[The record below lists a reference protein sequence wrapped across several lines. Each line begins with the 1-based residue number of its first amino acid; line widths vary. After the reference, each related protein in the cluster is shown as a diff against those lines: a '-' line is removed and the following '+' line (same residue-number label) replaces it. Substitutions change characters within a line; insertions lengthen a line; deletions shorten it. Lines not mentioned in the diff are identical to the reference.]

1 MNNGRMTFRFDVD
14 KDKPWPKEEERRSSS
29 SVGTAQEYKTEPLK
43 QEDDFLDHGW
53 VLEPEPLTLRGTA
66 SQPIYGYPAGT
77 KDYRWQDV
85 EQIEEDRGA
94 MPRRQDVEKMP
105 EDSGRLPKRQ
115 TFFHG
120 NTPPD
125 LWDSRRTPLPFIEE
139 EEEWRSRKIPTQ
151 QAFDPVPEHYEYD
164 GEKAGSGYGG
174 AYRSRRPSY
183 WWKFALSVAGAL
195 GTGLLLSYTALSFF
209 NGGTPGGGGN
219 TPVTGTAAVGAQNS
233 DKTVDP
239 AGTGTSGLPLAEN
252 GNPGV
257 NTIPVH
263 ITPQSY
269 YLLQYGV
276 FSSPD
281 GASQAR
287 KELLDAGLAAEVDP
301 NDGNRVYAGLSP
313 DREQAKLLSGG
324 LKNQGI
330 ELYVRE
336 VTLPAVERLA
346 YAGNAETVEGY
357 FTASGKLLGELS
369 SLSAALLST
378 GQPDTA
384 AAAAISDLH
393 LQWKEAAKGL
403 EQSLS
408 PEAQALSTSL
418 EKSMN
423 QGISALAEYNKSK
436 AGGLLWEVQGSMM
449 DFLTGQKKLL
459 VAMGANLS

>member
-29 SVGTAQEYKTEPLK
+29 NVGTAQESKTEPLK

-53 VLEPEPLTLRGTA
+53 VFEPEPLTIRETV
-66 SQPIYGYPAGT
+66 SQPTYGYSSGM
-77 KDYRWQDV
+77 KDHRWQDI
-85 EQIEEDRGA
+85 EKIEEDGGIL
-94 MPRRQDVEKMP
+94 PR
-105 EDSGRLPKRQ
+105 RQ

-125 LWDSRRTPLPFIEE
+125 LWDSRRPPLPFVEEEE

-151 QAFDPVPEHYEYD
+151 AGYDPVPEQYEYN
-164 GEKAGSGYGG
+164 GEKEIGGYGG
-174 AYRSRRPSY
+174 AYHTRRPSY

-195 GTGLLLSYTALSFF
+195 GTGLLLGYTALSFF
-209 NGGTPGGGGN
+209 GGGGPGAGGN
-219 TPVTGTAAVGAQNS
+219 APVNGQAAVQNPNS
-233 DKTVDP
+233 DKAADP
-239 AGTGTSGLPLAEN
+239 AGVGTSGLPLAEN
-252 GNPGV
+252 GNPSV

-263 ITPQSY
+263 ITQQSY

-287 KELLDAGLAAEVDP
+287 KELLGAGLAAGIDP
-301 NDGNRVYAGLSP
+301 DDGNRVYAGLSP

-336 VTLPAVERLA
+336 VTLPAAERLA

-357 FTASGKLLGELS
+357 FTASDKLLGELS

-378 GQPDTA
+378 GQVDTA
-384 AAAAISDLH
+384 GAAAVSDIH

-403 EQSLS
+403 EQSLP
-408 PEAQALSTSL
+408 PETQALLASL

-436 AGGLLWEVQGSMM
+436 ASGLLWEVQGSMM

-459 VAMGANLS
+459 AAMGASSS

>member
-53 VLEPEPLTLRGTA
+53 VFEPEPLTIREPV
-66 SQPIYGYPAGT
+66 SQPTYGYSSGM
-77 KDYRWQDV
+77 KDHRWQDV
-85 EQIEEDRGA
+85 DKIEENNGTL
-94 MPRRQDVEKMP
+94 Q
-105 EDSGRLPKRQ
+105 GRQ
-115 TFFHG
+115 TFFQG

-125 LWDSRRTPLPFIEE
+125 LWDSRRPPSPFVEE
-139 EEEWRSRKIPTQ
+139 EEGEWRSHKIPTRHGY
-151 QAFDPVPEHYEYD
+151 DPVPEYYEDD
-164 GEKAGSGYGG
+164 GGKAGGGYGG
-174 AYRSRRPSY
+174 AYHSRRPSY

-195 GTGLLLSYTALSFF
+195 GTGLLLGYTALSFF
-209 NGGTPGGGGN
+209 GGGGPGAGGN
-219 TPVTGTAAVGAQNS
+219 APVTGQAAVQNPNS
-233 DKTVDP
+233 DKVVDP
-239 AGTGTSGLPLAEN
+239 AGVGTSGLPLAEN
-252 GNPGV
+252 GNPSV

-287 KELLDAGLAAEVDP
+287 KELLGAGLAAGVDP
-301 NDGNRVYAGLSP
+301 DDGNRVYAGLSP

-357 FTASGKLLGELS
+357 FTASDKLLGELS
-369 SLSAALLST
+369 SLSAALLSS
-378 GQPDTA
+378 GQVDTA
-384 AAAAISDLH
+384 GAAAVSDLH

-403 EQSLS
+403 EQSLP
-408 PEAQALSTSL
+408 PETQALCASL

-459 VAMGANLS
+459 AAMGASSS